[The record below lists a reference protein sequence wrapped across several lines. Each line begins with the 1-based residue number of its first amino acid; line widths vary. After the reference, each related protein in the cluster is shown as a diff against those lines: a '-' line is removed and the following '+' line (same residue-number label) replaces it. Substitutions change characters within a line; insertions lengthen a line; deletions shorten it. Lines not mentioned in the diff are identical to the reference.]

1 MTDVSQNNK
10 RIAKNTIVLYI
21 RMIVMM
27 VVSFYTT
34 RVILNALGVDDY
46 GINNVV
52 GSLVSMFSLI
62 SSSLSGSTSRFIT
75 FELGTGNKEKLR
87 KTFITSVNINIVLA
101 IIVTIAIET
110 IGVWFLNNKMVIPP
124 DRLYAAN
131 WVLQCSVISFAIGLL
146 SVPYNASIIAHEKM
160 SAFAYMTIFDAVTKL
175 CIALAID
182 YYSGDRLILFAIIS
196 LIPTIISQI
205 IYYIYCKRNFEECK
219 YKILW
224 DNKRFKEIGSFA
236 LWNFIGCTAGL
247 MKDQGVNIAIN
258 LFCGPTVN
266 AARGIAMQI
275 NGIISRFISNF
286 TIALNPQ
293 IIKEYAAGNLQ
304 RMHKLVFTGTRFSYY
319 LFMFLSIPIFLE
331 IETILQLWLGKIP
344 AGTILFAR
352 LVLILSLADIISQ
365 TLIVAQS
372 ASGKIRNYQIVVGG
386 ILLLNFPISY
396 YLLSKNIFPEV
407 TVIVAI
413 IISQICLLARILFL
427 RKMIKL
433 SIREFIRKVYIN
445 VIFVT
450 ISSFI
455 LPFIIYIIFP
465 ENFIRLFSVFTTS
478 IMSSIIT
485 IYYIGC
491 NKSERNLIIS
501 YIKKYRNIRYLF
513 KKGPIATH

>member
-1 MTDVSQNNK
+1 MAGISQDNK
-10 RIAKNTIVLYI
+10 RIAKNTLVLYI

-87 KTFITSVNINIVLA
+87 KTFITTVNINIILA

-131 WVLQCSVISFAIGLL
+131 WVLQCSVITFAIGLL

-160 SAFAYMTIFDAVTKL
+160 SAFAYMTIFDAVAKL
-175 CIALAID
+175 CIAIAID
-182 YYSGDRLILFAIIS
+182 YYNGDRLILFAIIS

-205 IYYIYCKRNFEECK
+205 IYYIYCKRNFEECR

-224 DNKRFKEIGSFA
+224 DKNLLKNIGSYA
-236 LWNFIGCTAGL
+236 LWNFIGCTAGI

-266 AARGIAMQI
+266 AARGIAMQV

-293 IIKEYAAGNLQ
+293 IIKEYAANNLQ

-331 IETILQLWLGKIP
+331 IETILQLWLGEIP
-344 AGTILFAR
+344 TGTILFAR
-352 LVLILSLADIISQ
+352 LVLILSLVDIISQ
-365 TLIVAQS
+365 TLIVAQG
-372 ASGKIRNYQIVVGG
+372 ASGKIRNYQIAVGG
-386 ILLLNFPISY
+386 ILILNFPISY

-413 IISQICLLARILFL
+413 IISQICLLARLLFL

-433 SIREFIRKVYIN
+433 SIREFINKVYIN
-445 VIFVT
+445 VITVT
-450 ISSFI
+450 ILSFI
-455 LPFIIYIIFP
+455 PPFIIYFHVTEGLYRFITVFITSVISSVIF
-465 ENFIRLFSVFTTS
+465 
-478 IMSSIIT
+478 
-485 IYYIGC
+485 IYLVGC
-491 NKSERNLIIS
+491 NKQERQLITQN
-501 YIKKYRNIRYLF
+501 IKKITNKLQ
-513 KKGPIATH
+513 K

>member
-1 MTDVSQNNK
+1 MAGISQDNK

-27 VVSFYTT
+27 IVSFYTT

-62 SSSLSGSTSRFIT
+62 SGSLSGSTSRFIT

-87 KTFITSVNINIVLA
+87 KTFITSVNINIILA

-131 WVLQCSVISFAIGLL
+131 WVLQCSVITFAIGLL

-160 SAFAYMTIFDAVTKL
+160 SAFAYMTIFDAVAKL
-175 CIALAID
+175 CIAIAID
-182 YYSGDRLILFAIIS
+182 YYNGDRLILFAIIS
-196 LIPTIISQI
+196 LIPTIVSQI
-205 IYYIYCKRNFEECK
+205 IYYIYCKRNFEECR
-219 YKILW
+219 YKFLW
-224 DNKRFKEIGSFA
+224 DNKLFKEIGSYA
-236 LWNFIGCTAGL
+236 LWAYVGCTAGL

-258 LFCGPTVN
+258 LFCGPVVN
-266 AARGIAMQI
+266 AARGIAMQV

-293 IIKEYAAGNLQ
+293 IIKEYAANNLQ

-319 LFMFLSIPIFLE
+319 LFMFLSIPVFLE
-331 IETILQLWLGKIP
+331 IETILQLWLGEIP
-344 AGTILFAR
+344 TGTILFSR

-365 TLIVAQS
+365 TLIVAQG
-372 ASGKIRNYQIVVGG
+372 ASGKIRNYQIVVGS
-386 ILLLNFPISY
+386 ILILNFPISY

-413 IISQICLLARILFL
+413 IISQICLLARLLFL
-427 RKMIKL
+427 RKMVKL
-433 SIREFIRKVYIN
+433 SIRKFINKVYIN
-445 VIFVT
+445 VIIVT
-450 ISSFI
+450 ILSFI
-455 LPFIIYIIFP
+455 PPFIIYYYVTDGLYRFITVFITSVISSVIF
-465 ENFIRLFSVFTTS
+465 
-478 IMSSIIT
+478 
-485 IYYIGC
+485 IYLVGC
-491 NKSERNLIIS
+491 NKQERQLITQN
-501 YIKKYRNIRYLF
+501 IKKITNKLH
-513 KKGPIATH
+513 KSKND

>member
-1 MTDVSQNNK
+1 MAGISQDNK

-75 FELGTGNKEKLR
+75 FELGAGNKEKLR
-87 KTFITSVNINIVLA
+87 KTFITSVNINIILA

-110 IGVWFLNNKMVIPP
+110 VGVWFLNNKMVIPP

-131 WVLQCSVISFAIGLL
+131 WVLQCSVITFAIGLL

-160 SAFAYMTIFDAVTKL
+160 SAFAYMTIFDATAKL
-175 CIALAID
+175 CIAIAID
-182 YYSGDRLILFAIIS
+182 YYNGDRLILFAIIS

-205 IYYIYCKRNFEECK
+205 IYYTYCKRKFEECR

-224 DNKRFKEIGSFA
+224 DNKLLKEIGSFA

-266 AARGIAMQI
+266 AARGIAMQV

-293 IIKEYAAGNLQ
+293 IIKEYAANNLQ

-319 LFMFLSIPIFLE
+319 LFMFLSIPVFLE

-352 LVLILSLADIISQ
+352 LVLILSLVDIISQ
-365 TLIVAQS
+365 TLIVAQG

-386 ILLLNFPISY
+386 ILILNFPISY

-413 IISQICLLARILFL
+413 IISQICLLARLLFL

-433 SIREFIRKVYIN
+433 SIRKFINKVYIN
-445 VIFVT
+445 VIIVT
-450 ISSFI
+450 ILSFI
-455 LPFIIYIIFP
+455 PPYIIYCSIVNEIHRCISVFII
-465 ENFIRLFSVFTTS
+465 SV
-478 IMSSIIT
+478 ISSIIF
-485 IYYIGC
+485 IYLVGC
-491 NKSERNLIIS
+491 NKQERQLITQN
-501 YIKKYRNIRYLF
+501 IKKITNKLHKIRND
-513 KKGPIATH
+513 

>member
-10 RIAKNTIVLYI
+10 RIAKNTIILYI

-27 VVSFYTT
+27 AISFYTT

-87 KTFITSVNINIVLA
+87 KTFITSVNINIILS
-101 IIVTIAIET
+101 IIVAIAIET

-131 WVLQCSVISFAIGLL
+131 WVLQCSVVSFVIGLL

-160 SAFAYMTIFDAVTKL
+160 SAFAYMTIFDAVAKL

-182 YYSGDRLILFAIIS
+182 FYSGDRLILYAIIG
-196 LIPTIISQI
+196 LVPTIISQI
-205 IYYIYCKRNFEECK
+205 IYYIYCKRNFEECR
-219 YKILW
+219 YKIQW
-224 DNKRFKEIGSFA
+224 DNNSFKEIGSFA
-236 LWNFIGCTAGL
+236 IWNFIGCTAGL
-247 MKDQGVNIAIN
+247 MKGQGVNIAIN
-258 LFCGPTVN
+258 LFCGPAVN
-266 AARGIAMQI
+266 AARGIAMQV

-293 IIKEYAAGNLQ
+293 IIKEYAANNLQ

-319 LFMFLSIPIFLE
+319 LFMFLSIPVFLE
-331 IETILQLWLGKIP
+331 IETILQIWLGKIP
-344 AGTILFAR
+344 TGTILFAR
-352 LVLILSLADIISQ
+352 LVLILNLADIISQ
-365 TLIVAQS
+365 SLIVAQN

-413 IISQICLLARILFL
+413 VISQICLLARLLFL
-427 RKMIKL
+427 RRMIKL
-433 SIREFIRKVYIN
+433 SIRKFINEVYKN
-445 VIFVT
+445 VIIVT
-450 ISSFI
+450 ILSFI
-455 LPFIIYIIFP
+455 PPFIIYYHATDGLYRFITVFII
-465 ENFIRLFSVFTTS
+465 SV
-478 IMSSIIT
+478 ISSAII
-485 IYYIGC
+485 IYLVGC
-491 NKSERNLIIS
+491 NKQERILIIDN
-501 YIKKYRNIRYLF
+501 IKKVINKLHIQND
-513 KKGPIATH
+513 